1 MHKSQATCDLM
12 HKSPAT
18 CDFTQV
24 IIRGVAT
31 AAAVLVRC
39 CLMSTSSDQRAR
51 EEGPSVEDRATAHL
65 TATNNNNG
73 PLGLSLP
80 PQQEEEEEAPPDQR
94 ELDLWLI
101 ESQVPRCTRDIAER
115 AYAQGHGDV
124 SRALPLARMATP
136 NDFIESLRANGYF
149 VLPMRDQSNPY
160 PELRAVEVAT
170 YFQESSDP
178 EFPELRDRLDVESDS
193 DSDDEPMPL
202 MLAPESSS
210 SEDEAPIA
218 GAHARLEP
226 SISSRAQTLSIRR
239 NVAKQNLRIIQ
250 EQLETEISNA
260 KEGIVM
266 TDGAYLIMM
275 NALMAIWPF
284 TKP

>member
-1 MHKSQATCDLM
+1 
-12 HKSPAT
+12 
-18 CDFTQV
+18 
-24 IIRGVAT
+24 
-31 AAAVLVRC
+31 
-39 CLMSTSSDQRAR
+39 
-51 EEGPSVEDRATAHL
+51 
-65 TATNNNNG
+65 
-73 PLGLSLP
+73 
-80 PQQEEEEEAPPDQR
+80 
-94 ELDLWLI
+94 
-101 ESQVPRCTRDIAER
+101 
-115 AYAQGHGDV
+115 
-124 SRALPLARMATP
+124 
-136 NDFIESLRANGYF
+136 
-149 VLPMRDQSNPY
+149 
-160 PELRAVEVAT
+160 
-170 YFQESSDP
+170 
-178 EFPELRDRLDVESDS
+178 
-193 DSDDEPMPL
+193 MPL

-226 SISSRAQTLSIRR
+226 SISSRAQTLSIHR